1 VLRATIDALNAQDRA
16 ALAPLFA
23 SDTKIVVTSESG
35 KASPVPLI
43 GFVNP
48 RTGGAEEQTIAS
60 GPTMA
65 GNQATA
71 SVLHT
76 DDSGVH
82 GEKWEATVAG
92 NNQITN
98 LNVTEVPAEDL
109 AKNAK

>member
-1 VLRATIDALNAQDRA
+1 
-16 ALAPLFA
+16 
-23 SDTKIVVTSESG
+23 
-35 KASPVPLI
+35 
-43 GFVNP
+43 
-48 RTGGAEEQTIAS
+48 
-60 GPTMA
+60 
-65 GNQATA
+65 
-71 SVLHT
+71 VLHT